1 MDAVA
6 VTTHEP
12 HLDLHHFSFN
22 TVKDEF
28 IGILNNAE
36 TPVFIHKTYPVLDPL
51 VSIGGAVVKLPI
63 DEETLLTLK
72 NTDRKVSEEKIQ
84 FGNAEWSPFITKTID
99 DVYAQM
105 GIEKGVHNPS
115 CRLIRI
121 DVRLPGLCTEKL
133 SLVSVSL
140 NGPSPDGGVC
150 FASAEVILSSAYTGG
165 IAKISWN
172 GKEVGSDGGFS
183 SGVAVLA
190 WSSDA
195 HWVTEDP
202 VKSGHRVSFTYELS
216 HPYCSP
222 ALPAEKRLRNS
233 FEDLFASWRAHLVMD
248 AQPYPGPYKLVHIL
262 PPKPD
267 EQILSY
273 QALLGLSRMQA
284 LKSAASAHGFCVG
297 FGSLI
302 YMIEGT
308 GPVYASYHA
317 PYYGPLTEIVEQQIS
332 IVGVKDIDN
341 SAELCWHNS
350 KTCSQ
355 EIIAKDYQE
364 ILMKGLPNTTRHLSG
379 LTYERRYNPSCQVL
393 LLWSHP
399 HYSHLKYDKGYAYQ
413 THYTTLTNS
422 IKSIV
427 TSRPTISEQKKMD
440 MIFRA
445 FELGR
450 YETKDFEPVC
460 VSIADVACNKWG
472 DSELWCRAVNLL
484 PANRALDAISQT
496 NLLAAVKK
504 FGLDNILSTCV
515 LSVFLEYANES
526 NLDRLTV
533 LDKIAEL
540 AGQDPPQKVLDWID
554 ARRKAIASSLQ
565 TPVGSKEIIP
575 LIDLAKKCGGLT
587 CLDKVMVPRLLPI
600 ASPRFLAKFAR
611 YLAFTNDLFPE
622 TADTQITDRLVTD
635 LLTAAISR
643 INFFEKVPYKSGM
656 NRYSYANK
664 WIFYGHPILT
674 HEIAQFMVV
683 LCIKTY
689 NHQLVDK
696 IVDRLVETH
705 SLESTV
711 VHARI
716 IYVLLPFILIV
727 CRKPPQTGYSIA
739 STDTIP
745 DSLKRLCRE
754 TLILFCTHAPPDYT
768 PREHDLPALCEAI
781 ICSAAQDLL
790 RTHLAPKLQEIK
802 GMAFSHWIS
811 LVDLIHK
818 NRHRVTMPPGV
829 SFSPAITTIIDQLI
843 AKISIKPA
851 ETTHTK
857 ITSLIELVLQ
867 TDNLPSCTKLFTHI
881 IPPDDASIGPLFIRN
896 VLAKVV
902 PKMAQLLQKRQF
914 DLAAEPFGPVFRRII
929 CLYTDK
935 VLGPKR
941 ATRGPEKRSIEGI
954 KEYSCRRGEC
964 DLCAQLVKA
973 LVSNPE
979 GEIILDQTGAAG
991 CGHILSILKKP
1002 IFRLSGLPVATG
1014 ESNRGYGRKTNT
1026 KINKTE
1032 AFRDAVVWSCDRD
1045 TALALLKSISEDDEV
1060 LKTIL
1065 DSDYDRII
1073 QHLAEP
1079 EVVDEPAPFQA
1090 KRPPPRPRKKRAR
1103 PVKEAFGSSG
1113 EDQGVV
1119 NTGPRQT
1126 RAHKPGQ
1133 TAPSAGQELDT
1144 DASDEPPEEPQTKKR
1159 RLESLNE
1166 EMDVS

>member
-6 VTTHEP
+6 AVTADEP
-12 HLDLHHFSFN
+12 QLRRFSFN
-22 TVKDEF
+22 SVKDEF
-28 IGILNNAE
+28 LNILNNE
-36 TPVFIHKTYPVLDPL
+36 EIPIFIHKTYPALNPL
-51 VSIGGAVVKLPI
+51 ISIGGAAVKLPI
-63 DEETLLTLK
+63 DQATLFALRNGGK
-72 NTDRKVSEEKIQ
+72 KVAEEKIQ

-105 GIEKGVHNPS
+105 GVEKNVHNPS

-121 DVRLPGLCTEKL
+121 DVRLPKLC
-133 SLVSVSL
+133 
-140 NGPSPDGGVC
+140 PDAGVC
-150 FASAEVILSSAYTGG
+150 FASVEVILSSAYTGG
-165 IAKISWN
+165 IAKICWN
-172 GKEVGSDGGFS
+172 GKEVGSDGGFFP
-183 SGVAVLA
+183 GVTVLA

-195 HWVTEDP
+195 HRVAEDP
-202 VKSGHRVSFTYELS
+202 VKSGNRVSFTYELRQYYGPS
-216 HPYCSP
+216 
-222 ALPAEKRLRNS
+222 LPAEKRLNSS

-308 GPVYASYHA
+308 GPVSSYRA
-317 PYYGPLTEIVEQQIS
+317 PYYGPLKDIVEQQIS
-332 IVGVKDIDN
+332 IVFVRELDDLN
-341 SAELCWHNS
+341 MDDSVWLCWNNL

-355 EIIAKDYQE
+355 EIIAKNYQD
-364 ILMKGLPNTTRHLSG
+364 ILMEGMPRTTRYASG
-379 LTYERRYNPSCQVL
+379 STYQQKYHKPSREVL
-393 LLWSHP
+393 LVWSHP
-399 HYSHLKYDKGYAYQ
+399 HYSNVKYYENVIQ
-413 THYTTLTNS
+413 ISYTTS
-422 IKSIV
+422 SIV
-427 TSRPTISEQKKMD
+427 TSRPTISEQKRMD
-440 MIFRA
+440 TIFHA

-450 YETKDFEPVC
+450 YENTNFKPVC
-460 VSIADVACNKWG
+460 VAIAGVACNKWG

-611 YLAFTNDLFPE
+611 YIAFTSDLFPE
-622 TADTQITDRLVTD
+622 TADIEITDRIVTD
-635 LLTAAISR
+635 LLTVAVSR
-643 INFFEKVPYKSGM
+643 IDFFAKVSYKSGM
-656 NRYSYANK
+656 NSDSCVDRG
-664 WIFYGHPILT
+664 FMYGHSILT
-674 HEIAQFMVV
+674 HEIAQFIVI

-689 NHQLVDK
+689 NHQLIDK
-696 IVDRLVETH
+696 IVDRLVEIH
-705 SLESTV
+705 DLESTV
-711 VHARI
+711 VHARVI
-716 IYVLLPFILIV
+716 HVLLPLIQIV
-727 CRKPPQTGYSIA
+727 CRKPPQMGYFIA
-739 STDTIP
+739 SKDTIP

-754 TLILFCTHAPPDYT
+754 TLILFCAHAPPDYN
-768 PREHDLPALCEAI
+768 PHEYDLSALCEAI

-790 RTHLAPKLQEIK
+790 RTHLVP
-802 GMAFSHWIS
+802 
-811 LVDLIHK
+811 
-818 NRHRVTMPPGV
+818 
-829 SFSPAITTIIDQLI
+829 
-843 AKISIKPA
+843 
-851 ETTHTK
+851 
-857 ITSLIELVLQ
+857 
-867 TDNLPSCTKLFTHI
+867 
-881 IPPDDASIGPLFIRN
+881 DASTGPLFIRN

-902 PKMAQLLQKRQF
+902 PKMALLLRKRQF

-929 CLYTDK
+929 CQYIDK

-954 KEYSCRRGEC
+954 KQHSCRRGEC

-979 GEIILDQTGAAG
+979 GRIILDKTGAAG
-991 CGHILSILKKP
+991 CNHILSILKKP
-1002 IFRLSGLPVATG
+1002 TFRLSGLPVATG
-1014 ESNRGYGRKTNT
+1014 KSNRGYASGRKTNT
-1026 KINKTE
+1026 KIKKTK

-1073 QHLAEP
+1073 EYLAEP
-1079 EVVDEPAPFQA
+1079 EVVDVEQPSAIQA
-1090 KRPPPRPRKKRAR
+1090 LPPRPSPCKKRAR
-1103 PVKEAFGSSG
+1103 PVKEASESSG
-1113 EDQGVV
+1113 EDQDVADPGS
-1119 NTGPRQT
+1119 RQT
-1126 RAHKPGQ
+1126 LARNLGQ
-1133 TAPSAGQELDT
+1133 AAPSQELDT
-1144 DASDEPPEEPQTKKR
+1144 SASDEPSGTPE
-1159 RLESLNE
+1159 
-1166 EMDVS
+1166 DIFC